1 MARCF
6 AMVRDIE
13 SETGLAT
20 LELAED
26 RTLLA
31 GERTFA
37 GWTRTSLGCIAVG
50 VGFHAL
56 FFKLQPAWVP
66 RAIASLFLLLA
77 AVIVWLA
84 ARRAAAVVRRLR
96 PHVVVSARRVNLT
109 LIAGAISLGAAALA
123 VAVWVLPLA

>member
-37 GWTRTSLGCIAVG
+37 GWARTSLGCIAVG
-50 VGFHAL
+50 VGVHAW